1 MLIPPGRPP
10 PEPPSPEPP
19 SPEPPPDDEPESP
32 AGILGMGLPAFVI
45 GIHSAVAGLETEGAK
60 AVLIVVA
67 GLAMIGLSFF
77 CSGWCWQESRLR

>member
-1 MLIPPGRPP
+1 
-10 PEPPSPEPP
+10 
-19 SPEPPPDDEPESP
+19 
-32 AGILGMGLPAFVI
+32 MGLPAFVI